1 MVNLC
6 VHFGN
11 FLRGQKTLF
20 GWVGVVEKMKRCRN
34 VSFLLFLTHE
44 KKNEDLPSL
53 L

>member
-20 GWVGVVEKMKRCRN
+20 GWVGGGGR
-34 VSFLLFLTHE
+34 
-44 KKNEDLPSL
+44 KNETLPKRVISFIFDT
-53 L
+53 